1 MLAVTVAVGVVAT
14 VKLIPARAQPGPEL
28 RKYLQLQQLARS
40 SALQLVEDE
49 FPLGVSHK
57 PAPAN
62 LNPPA
67 DCF

>member
-40 SALQLVEDE
+40 SALQLV
-49 FPLGVSHK
+49 
-57 PAPAN
+57 
-62 LNPPA
+62 
-67 DCF
+67 